1 MRALFRLAFDSMFR
15 HLVRDDGG
23 LLQPPAAY
31 VAVALAVLALCTFAY
46 RAWTADTRPTEGTW
60 ICWEC
65 RGSVRIDPRDVA
77 SLPAEC
83 QNCGKT
89 SLVPAFSCPSCRSA
103 VALNEYRSLDPPT
116 KCPQCGAEVWY
127 GR

>member
-1 MRALFRLAFDSMFR
+1 MIGKLI
-15 HLVRDDGG
+15 RDDGG
-23 LLQPPAAY
+23 ILQPPAAHLL
-31 VAVALAVLALCTFAY
+31 VALAVLALGIFAY

-65 RGSVRIDPRDVA
+65 GSTVTVDPRDVD

-83 QNCGKT
+83 PKCGKG
-89 SLVPAFSCPSCRSA
+89 SLVPAFSCPSCRA
-103 VALNEYRSLDPPT
+103 PVALNEYRGLNPPT
-116 KCPQCGAEVWY
+116 KCPNCGSEVWY